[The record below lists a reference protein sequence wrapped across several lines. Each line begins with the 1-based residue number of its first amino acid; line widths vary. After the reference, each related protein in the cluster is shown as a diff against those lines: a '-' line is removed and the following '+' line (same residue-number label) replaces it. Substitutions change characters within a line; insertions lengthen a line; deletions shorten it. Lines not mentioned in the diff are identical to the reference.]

1 MISYARLSAGDP
13 APGVTL
19 RSPANPRYALDT
31 SAGRYLALAFLP
43 GATSPEGQ
51 AVLAAVTARRG
62 LFDDRFAS
70 FFAVTADPADEA
82 AERPGNS
89 VPGLRCLWDGDLQ
102 AARLY
107 GATPAEGAGPY
118 RARWVLIDPTMRII
132 EIAVLSAE
140 PRVAEAALDRLE
152 RLPPPDRFAG
162 VELQAPI
169 LFLPRVFEPALCAR
183 LIACYEEQGG
193 EVSGFMRAEGGK
205 TVGVHDTRYKSRR
218 DAYVTDPDLVRAI
231 QDRIMRRVVPEIAK
245 VHQFHA
251 NRMERYLVGCYDA
264 AEGGHFSPHR
274 DNTTPGTAHRRF
286 AISIN
291 LNDDFEGGEV
301 SFPEYGPRGFKSP
314 AGGAV
319 VFSCSL
325 LHAVSQVTQGR
336 RYAFLP
342 FVYDNA
348 AAAIREANR
357 GSLSP

>member
-1 MISYARLSAGDP
+1 MIAYARLSAGDP

-19 RSPANPRYALDT
+19 RSPANPRFALDT

-82 AERPGNS
+82 AERPGNC

-107 GATPAEGAGPY
+107 GAAPAEGAGPY
-118 RARWVLIDPTMRII
+118 RARWVLIDPTMRMI
-132 EIAVLSAE
+132 EVAVLSAE

-218 DAYVTDPDLVRAI
+218 DAYVTDPDLRQPDGALPCRLLRRGRGRPLFAPPRQHHARHGAPAVRDLN
-231 QDRIMRRVVPEIAK
+231 QPQRRL
-245 VHQFHA
+245 
-251 NRMERYLVGCYDA
+251 R
-264 AEGGHFSPHR
+264 
-274 DNTTPGTAHRRF
+274 
-286 AISIN
+286 
-291 LNDDFEGGEV
+291 
-301 SFPEYGPRGFKSP
+301 
-314 AGGAV
+314 
-319 VFSCSL
+319 
-325 LHAVSQVTQGR
+325 GR
-336 RYAFLP
+336 RGELSRIRAARVRLP
-342 FVYDNA
+342 A
-348 AAAIREANR
+348 LR
-357 GSLSP
+357 L